1 MPELV
6 DYIQA
11 IWKRQDER
19 GGEAVVALSA
29 LVGLGAAVG
38 VDRAE
43 RLEGAL
49 IARGVVWL
57 TSERSDD
64 DD

>member
-6 DYIQA
+6 DYIQG
-11 IWKRQDER
+11 IWKRQDGR
-19 GGEAVVALSA
+19 GGEAAVALSA

-57 TSERSDD
+57 TSGRSDNE
-64 DD
+64 

>member
-6 DYIQA
+6 DYILE
-11 IWKRQDER
+11 IWKRQEER
-19 GGEAVVALSA
+19 GEEAVVALSA
-29 LVGLGAAVG
+29 LVGLGVAVG
-38 VDRAE
+38 GDRAE
-43 RLEGAL
+43 RSGGAL

-64 DD
+64 D

>member
-11 IWKRQDER
+11 IWKRQDGR
-19 GGEAVVALSA
+19 GGEAVAAPSA

-57 TSERSDD
+57 TSGRSDNE
-64 DD
+64 